1 MRILLLPTFKV
12 IITLMVTW
20 IFGSPALAQHPDSD
34 APDLL
39 DSITRVSEAQKLEII
54 RPVRIRE
61 YFGFMDPLLA
71 VHASYSPYPLSE
83 DLLVHANPWILDT
96 LVASDYERLIQR
108 DSFLYDQREWVVLPQ
123 GRKLILPDSATG
135 DHLHKMLSSLRLE
148 VNIPEYKLRIYADT
162 ALLHSFPV
170 RVGQNRIKY
179 LEMSGRETDLRTK
192 IGKGK
197 IIRHERD
204 PMFFN
209 PVDGKRFF
217 STKRDDGKRTLMP
230 QIPWLETE
238 LAGVRNGQMI
248 HPTSNPA
255 TLGKAY
261 SNGCIGTSEAAAW
274 IIYYHAPLDTPIEIR
289 YDLTPKGAKDAPAPL
304 RDIYG
309 WGRSQSKGK

>member
-1 MRILLLPTFKV
+1 MRILQLPLLRV
-12 IITLMVTW
+12 CIIMVTW
-20 IFGSPALAQHPDSD
+20 FFCIPVGGQHPDSE

-39 DSITRVSEAQKLEII
+39 DSITHVSESQRLEII

-61 YFGFMDPLLA
+61 YFGFMDSLLA
-71 VHASYSPYPLSE
+71 VHAPDAPYPLSE
-83 DLLVHANPWILDT
+83 HLVVHANPWILDT
-96 LVASDYERLIQR
+96 LVASDYERLMQR
-108 DSFLYDQREWVVLPQ
+108 DSFLYDQREWIVLPK

-135 DHLHKMLSSLRLE
+135 HHINKKLRSLRLE

-162 ALLHSFPV
+162 ALLHTFPV

-204 PMFFN
+204 PMFIN

-248 HPTSNPA
+248 HPTTNPA

-274 IIYYHAPLDTPIEIR
+274 IIYYHAPLETPIEIR
-289 YDLTPKGAKDAPAPL
+289 YDLTPKGIKDSPAPL

-309 WGRSQSKGK
+309 WGSSY